1 MPPKKAKKKSLSKKA
16 KAKKDAVR
24 KAKVKRAGKQRPKTK
39 NIGKPRRK
47 PGRAARQGGGA
58 EESTDAA
65 VTQNRAESGTRSRGE
80 SGARLRSA
88 NLHVASL
95 DRRGRFTV
103 AKPLFEPGEQ
113 VTLDRKHRFA
123 PGQMI
128 WADFSG
134 GRARLVRNLGRI
146 DNARDVCEALTLER
160 LRRRGFS
167 DAIEA
172 EAEEV
177 ARNPVDLGVRR
188 EDLRELPT
196 FTVDPATARDFDD
209 AVSARREGDLVR
221 LWIHIAD
228 VAAFVRPGSGLEREA
243 AERAN
248 STYVPTSVE
257 PMLPM
262 ALSAGVCS
270 LSPREDRFAV
280 TTELVLDDEGD
291 VRSVRFFR
299 SLVRSDVRLDYD
311 QLDRIFA
318 GEERPPEV
326 ASDPLELTRKIA
338 ATLAAKRAG
347 GALEVSSSEPSF
359 QFDAE
364 GNVISAVA
372 EKQTEAHRL
381 IEQLM
386 VLNNEQ
392 VATVL
397 EARRTPTLYRVHEQ
411 PDPDRIERL
420 FDQLASLDLP
430 APPLFDGFGPSQAGQ
445 MAVEASR
452 SIAREA
458 ERRGHGAVA
467 YASLVLR
474 SLKPAR
480 YSEKNLGHAGLGS
493 EAYSHFTSP
502 IRRYPDL
509 LVHRGLLSGLGAGEE
524 APSAGEVAEAA
535 VHCSDR
541 ERASTRLERDG
552 DDVCAAF
559 LLERELFEGGWK
571 QEFEGEVSGVIGAG
585 AFVTFGGKLGDVY
598 EGFVPVRKIRG
609 ERFDLNQEETALVGG
624 RTGRAVRFGDPIS
637 ITVERVDPLRGRV
650 DLEPADG

>member
-1 MPPKKAKKKSLSKKA
+1 MPPKKAKKKPLSKKA
-16 KAKKDAVR
+16 KAKKAAVR
-24 KAKVKRAGKQRPKTK
+24 KAKLKRAGKGRKTK
-39 NIGKPRRK
+39 DIGKPRRK
-47 PGRAARQGGGA
+47 PGRAARK
-58 EESTDAA
+58 E
-65 VTQNRAESGTRSRGE
+65 RAGE
-80 SGARLRSA
+80 SGGTPAGNRPEGNRDEGGREGRRPRGSF
-88 NLHVASL
+88 HVASL

-103 AKPLFEPGEQ
+103 AQPVFEPGEQ
-113 VTLDRKHRFA
+113 VSLDRKHRGA

-128 WADFSG
+128 WAEFTG
-134 GRARLVRNLGRI
+134 GRARLVRELGRT

-160 LRRRGFS
+160 LRRRGFR

-172 EAEEV
+172 EAEEA
-177 ARNPVDLGVRR
+177 ARNPVELGIER
-188 EDLRELPT
+188 EDLRDLPT

-228 VAAFVRPGSGLEREA
+228 VAAYVRPGSALEREA

-257 PMLPM
+257 PMLPL

-270 LSPREDRFAV
+270 LSPGEDRFAV
-280 TTELVLDDEGD
+280 TTEMVMDGEGD

-326 ASDPLELTRKIA
+326 ASDPLDLTRKIA
-338 ATLAAKRAG
+338 ATLAGRRAG
-347 GALEVSSSEPSF
+347 GALEVTSTEPSF
-359 QFDAE
+359 RFDSE
-364 GNVISAVA
+364 GNVISARA

-392 VATVL
+392 VAAVL

-411 PDPDRIERL
+411 PDPDRIARL
-420 FDQLASLDLP
+420 FEQLASLDLP

-458 ERRGHGAVA
+458 ERRGHGAVP
-467 YASLVLR
+467 YASLILR

-509 LVHRGLLSGLGAGEE
+509 LVHRGLLSGIGAGED

-552 DDVCAAF
+552 DDVCSAF
-559 LLERELFEGGWK
+559 LLERELFEGGWNR
-571 QEFEGEVSGVIGAG
+571 EFEGEVSGVIGAG
-585 AFVTFGGKLGDVY
+585 AFVTFAGELGDVY

-609 ERFDLNQEETALVGG
+609 ERFDLNEEETALIGG
-624 RTGRAVRFGDPIS
+624 RTGRAVRFGDPVS
-637 ITVERVDPLRGRV
+637 VTVERIDPLRGRV

>member
-1 MPPKKAKKKSLSKKA
+1 MPPKKGKKPLSRKA
-16 KAKKDAVR
+16 KAKKAAVR
-24 KAKVKRAGKQRPKTK
+24 KAKLKRAGKRPKSK

-47 PGRAARQGGGA
+47 PGRAARK
-58 EESTDAA
+58 
-65 VTQNRAESGTRSRGE
+65 GE
-80 SGARLRSA
+80 SEKATAPVAQGS
-88 NLHVASL
+88 LHVAAL

-103 AKPLFEPGEQ
+103 AKPVFEPGEQ
-113 VTLDRKHRFA
+113 VSLDRKHRFA
-123 PGQMI
+123 PGQMV
-128 WADFSG
+128 WAEFAG
-134 GRARLVRNLGRI
+134 GRARMIRELGKI

-160 LRRRGFS
+160 LRRRGFTE
-167 DAIEA
+167 AIEA
-172 EAEEV
+172 EAEKA
-177 ARNPVDLGVRR
+177 ARNPFDAGVER

-209 AVSARREGDLVR
+209 AVSARQEGDLVR
-221 LWIHIAD
+221 LWVHIAD

-270 LSPREDRFAV
+270 LSPGEDRFAV
-280 TTELVLDDEGD
+280 TTEMLIDGNGD

-311 QLDRIFA
+311 QLDRVFA
-318 GEERPPEV
+318 GKERAPEV
-326 ASDPLELTRKIA
+326 ASGPLELTRKIA
-338 ATLAAKRAG
+338 ATLAERRAG
-347 GALEVSSSEPSF
+347 QALEVTSSEPSF
-359 QFDAE
+359 RFDRD
-364 GNVISAVA
+364 GNVISATA
-372 EKQTEAHRL
+372 ETQTEAHRL

-392 VATVL
+392 VASVL
-397 EARRTPTLYRVHEQ
+397 ESRRTPTLYRVHEQ

-420 FDQLASLDLP
+420 FEQLASLELP

-452 SIAREA
+452 SVAQEA

-467 YASLVLR
+467 YASLILR

-480 YSEKNLGHAGLGS
+480 YSEQNLGHAGLGS
-493 EAYSHFTSP
+493 EAYAHFTSP

-509 LVHRGLLSGLGAGEE
+509 LVHRGLLSGIGAGEE
-524 APSAGEVAEAA
+524 PPSAGEVMEAA

-552 DDVCAAF
+552 DDICAAF
-559 LLERELFEGGWK
+559 LLERELFEGGWHR
-571 QEFEGEVSGVIGAG
+571 EFEGEVSGVIGAG
-585 AFVTFGGKLGDVY
+585 AFVSFGGELGDVY

-609 ERFDLNQEETALVGG
+609 ERFDLNEEETALIGG
-624 RTGRAVRFGDPIS
+624 KTGRAVRFGDPIS
-637 ITVERVDPLRGRV
+637 VTVERIDPVRGRV